1 MQSHNF
7 GFTVLK
13 GWRLLQGNIVGFM
26 WLLYLHDFI
35 AVVAVDP
42 TFENSVSRCKAK
54 QAAAHHMLVYCS
66 DPVQCW
72 CSTISLVLNIISFL
86 LISPLILLLMHYMK
100 HSGVNFHHHSKDLWG
115 VFLFVFLVTWVMP
128 ITSLRVTAAPH
139 SVLIKATRLQ
149 GEWLKGR
156 LGTKSKSFCKCSKM
170 LP

>member
-115 VFLFVFLVTWVMP
+115 VFLCFFWWHESCQLHHWGSQLLLIVFLSRP
-128 ITSLRVTAAPH
+128 LDY
-139 SVLIKATRLQ
+139 KEN
-149 GEWLKGR
+149 G
-156 LGTKSKSFCKCSKM
+156 
-170 LP
+170 

>member
-86 LISPLILLLMHYMK
+86 MISPLILLLMHYMK

-115 VFLFVFLVTWVMP
+115 FFFFFWWHESCQLHHWGSQLLLIVFLSRPLDY
-128 ITSLRVTAAPH
+128 
-139 SVLIKATRLQ
+139 KEN
-149 GEWLKGR
+149 G
-156 LGTKSKSFCKCSKM
+156 
-170 LP
+170 

>member
-1 MQSHNF
+1 M
-7 GFTVLK
+7 K
-13 GWRLLQGNIVGFM
+13 GNIVGFM
-26 WLLYLHDFI
+26 RLLYLHDFI
-35 AVVAVDP
+35 AVVIGNAVDP

-54 QAAAHHMLVYCS
+54 LAAAHHMLVYCS

-86 LISPLILLLMHYMK
+86 LSSPLILLLMHYMK
-100 HSGVNFHHHSKDLWG
+100 HSGVNFHHHSKD
-115 VFLFVFLVTWVMP
+115 FFLVTWVMP

-156 LGTKSKSFCKCSKM
+156 LGTKSKSFCKYSKT